1 MIEFKDP
8 EHFLSVLMWAAE
20 NDCAKQ
26 LVDKLEYLAT
36 YGNGDNHV
44 EIYRDWGRT
53 PHSFEFLM
61 LHPDKTRWF
70 NGGLIYSGPGQPL
83 DGSAPA
89 FTVSLSKTGH
99 EHNWSVHT

>member
-1 MIEFKDP
+1 MIDFKAP
-8 EHFLSVLMWAAE
+8 EHFLAVLSWAAA
-20 NDCAKQ
+20 NNCAKQ

-44 EIYRDWGRT
+44 EIHYDST

-83 DGSAPA
+83 NGSAPA
-89 FTVSLSKTGH
+89 FTVSLSPTGH